1 MIKPL
6 KCNYKKYKRNFKI
19 PISLYF
25 IFFAILTFFLG
36 TILEARSDLLEKYY
50 SLGINK
56 WTIQGISSV
65 TGLLPFSLGE
75 IIYVSHLIA
84 LPIIACLLIWKL
96 FKGDF
101 FNFLGKLLIYISSV
115 YILFMFLW
123 GFNYSRIS
131 IAEMMNLEVSMY
143 SKTDLYY
150 LSLDLAEKANE
161 LSNLAKKSEAKNV
174 NVSREYLDIFSR
186 ANEGFEVVGK
196 DIKALSGSY
205 GKPKSIALSRPML
218 YTNITGMYFP
228 FTAEANVNT
237 QIPMLLLPA
246 TTLHEMAHQRGIS
259 PEDEAN
265 FTAYFVGIH
274 HPDYDFQYS
283 STVLALI
290 HTMNA
295 LSKEDYEMAKQVQ
308 ALYSE
313 NLRKDLEDYSRFWD
327 KYEGRTSEVAEKVN
341 DTYLKS
347 NRQVDGVKSY
357 GRMVDL
363 LLAYHK
369 K

>member
-1 MIKPL
+1 
-6 KCNYKKYKRNFKI
+6 
-19 PISLYF
+19 
-25 IFFAILTFFLG
+25 
-36 TILEARSDLLEKYY
+36 
-50 SLGINK
+50 
-56 WTIQGISSV
+56 
-65 TGLLPFSLGE
+65 
-75 IIYVSHLIA
+75 
-84 LPIIACLLIWKL
+84 
-96 FKGDF
+96 
-101 FNFLGKLLIYISSV
+101 
-115 YILFMFLW
+115 
-123 GFNYSRIS
+123 
-131 IAEMMNLEVSMY
+131 
-143 SKTDLYY
+143 
-150 LSLDLAEKANE
+150 
-161 LSNLAKKSEAKNV
+161 
-174 NVSREYLDIFSR
+174 
-186 ANEGFEVVGK
+186 
-196 DIKALSGSY
+196 
-205 GKPKSIALSRPML
+205 ML

-246 TTLHEMAHQRGIS
+246 TTLHEMAHQRGIA

-313 NLRKDLEDYSRFWD
+313 NLRRDLEYYSRFWD

-347 NRQVDGVKSY
+347 NRQVDGATNS
-357 GRMVDL
+357 
-363 LLAYHK
+363 
-369 K
+369 